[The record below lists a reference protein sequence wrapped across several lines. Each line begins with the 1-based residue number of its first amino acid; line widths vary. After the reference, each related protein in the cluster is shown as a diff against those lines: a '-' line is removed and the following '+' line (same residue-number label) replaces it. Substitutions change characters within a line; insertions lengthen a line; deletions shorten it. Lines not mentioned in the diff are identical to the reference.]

1 MTRPMQDPN
10 IRIDE
15 ILDAAK
21 PLFFTKGYKKT
32 TITDITS
39 KMGVAKGMIYYYF
52 RSKEEILEAIINR
65 QTQVLLIHIKE
76 IVSSQEK
83 NPVQKFECIVA
94 SMFRTIQYR
103 DGVLLNIGIV
113 E

>member
-1 MTRPMQDPN
+1 MQDPN

-15 ILDAAK
+15 ILDAAE

>member
-1 MTRPMQDPN
+1 
-10 IRIDE
+10 
-15 ILDAAK
+15 
-21 PLFFTKGYKKT
+21 
-32 TITDITS
+32 
-39 KMGVAKGMIYYYF
+39 MIYYYF

>member
-1 MTRPMQDPN
+1 MARPMQDPN

-15 ILDAAK
+15 ILDVAE
-21 PLFFTKGYKKT
+21 PLFFTNGYKKT
-32 TITDITS
+32 TITDITN

-83 NPVQKFECIVA
+83 ILCKN
-94 SMFRTIQYR
+94 
-103 DGVLLNIGIV
+103 LNVSWCLCFGLYNI
-113 E
+113 EMEYC